1 MDQYLNKNRKLV
13 KSVFDKV
20 YDNYDLMNDL
30 MSFGAHRIWKK
41 RLISLMNPS
50 VNQSLVDV
58 GCGTGD
64 IGKYYSDVTNKN
76 SNVLSVDPNQKMI
89 NKGKERLK
97 QYKNIKWQVNSG
109 EFLNV
114 KDETYDFYTISFG
127 IRNTTDIEK
136 TISEAFRVLKKG
148 GRFLCL
154 EFSKIENKN
163 LNFLYKQYSKFIP
176 NIGKFVVG
184 DENPYKY
191 LTSSI
196 DKFLNQEELL
206 RIIEKNNFVNCK
218 YYNLSGGIVAIHSA
232 WKI

>member
-76 SNVLSVDPNQKMI
+76 SNVLNVDPNQKMI

-127 IRNTTDIEK
+127 IRNTSDIEK

-163 LNFLYKQYSKFIP
+163 LNFLYKQYSKFLP

-191 LTSSI
+191 LTNSI

-206 RIIEKNNFVNCK
+206 RIIKKNNFVNCK

>member
-76 SNVLSVDPNQKMI
+76 SNVLNVDPNQKMI

-109 EFLNV
+109 EFLNIN
-114 KDETYDFYTISFG
+114 DESYDFYTISFG
-127 IRNTTDIEK
+127 IRNTSDIEK

-163 LNFLYKQYSKFIP
+163 LNFLYKQYSKFLP

-191 LTSSI
+191 LTNSI

-206 RIIEKNNFVNCK
+206 RIIKKNNFVNCK

>member
-109 EFLNV
+109 EFLNIN
-114 KDETYDFYTISFG
+114 DETYDFYTISFG
-127 IRNTTDIEK
+127 IRNTSDIEK

-163 LNFLYKQYSKFIP
+163 LNFLYKQYSKFLP

-191 LTSSI
+191 LTNSI

-206 RIIEKNNFVNCK
+206 RIIKKNNFVNCK
-218 YYNLSGGIVAIHSA
+218 YYNLSGGIVAIHSG

>member
-13 KSVFDKV
+13 KSVFNKV

-76 SNVLSVDPNQKMI
+76 SNVLNVDPNQKMI

-109 EFLNV
+109 EFLNIN
-114 KDETYDFYTISFG
+114 DQTFDFYTISFG
-127 IRNTTDIEK
+127 IRNTSDIEK

-163 LNFLYKQYSKFIP
+163 LNFLYKQYSKFLP

-191 LTSSI
+191 LTNSI

-206 RIIEKNNFVNCK
+206 RIIKKNNFVNCK

>member
-50 VNQSLVDV
+50 ANQSLVDV

-64 IGKYYSDVTNKN
+64 IGKYYSDVTNKY
-76 SNVLSVDPNQKMI
+76 SNVLSIDPNQNMI

-127 IRNTTDIEK
+127 IRNTSDIEK

-163 LNFLYKQYSKFIP
+163 LNFLYKQYSKTIP
-176 NIGKFVVG
+176 YIGKLIVG
-184 DENPYKY
+184 SDKPYNY
-191 LTSSI
+191 LIESI
-196 DKFLNQEELL
+196 DKFYSQNELANL
-206 RIIEKNNFVNCK
+206 MAEAGFSNVEYR
-218 YYNLSGGIVAIHSA
+218 NLSSGISAIHSG

>member
-163 LNFLYKQYSKFIP
+163 LNFLYKQYSKFLP

-191 LTSSI
+191 LTNSI

-206 RIIEKNNFVNCK
+206 RIIKKNNFVNCK

>member
-76 SNVLSVDPNQKMI
+76 SNVLNVDPNQKMI

-109 EFLNV
+109 EFLNIN
-114 KDETYDFYTISFG
+114 DQTFDFYTISFG
-127 IRNTTDIEK
+127 IRNTSDIEK

-163 LNFLYKQYSKFIP
+163 LNFLYKQYSKFLP

-191 LTSSI
+191 LTNSI

-206 RIIEKNNFVNCK
+206 RIIKKNNFVNCK